1 MKNQFSMICTGV
13 AISLLAGTMGIETA
27 QAAPMNKQ
35 LSTNQCLSL
44 IGDADRTGT
53 IKSIVGSQVLVE
65 LDGVANERDR
75 FVWVGSSKGQIG
87 TLNLIEGTRVCL
99 SEDLEMK
106 LYGIVGFL
114 PFVDPVVAREN
125 TSRVSQLDFGST
137 TPQTTIPPR
146 QVTPTSRPTSVSPAA
161 PIRGLW

>member
-1 MKNQFSMICTGV
+1 MRNKLSIICTGV
-13 AISLLAGTMGIETA
+13 AISLLAGTMGIKTA
-27 QAAPMNKQ
+27 QAAP
-35 LSTNQCLSL
+35 TNQCLSL
-44 IGDADRTGT
+44 TGDADRTGT
-53 IKSIVGSQVLVE
+53 IKSIVGSQVLLK

-99 SEDLEMK
+99 SENPEMDR
-106 LYGIVGFL
+106 YAIVGFL
-114 PFVDPVVAREN
+114 PFVDPVVARES

-146 QVTPTSRPTSVSPAA
+146 QVTPTPRPTSVSPAA
-161 PIRGLW
+161 PIPGLW